1 MIRVINKKTVPVLF
15 HDLIRMFKRRVMVR
29 QTSLLALTLVEIVVG
44 LLSIGRGVPVQ
55 PRDCPTK
62 DGHLY

>member
-1 MIRVINKKTVPVLF
+1 
-15 HDLIRMFKRRVMVR
+15 MFKRRVMVR